1 MPIVQLLS
9 SKSTFSHSAL
19 ASCLPKTQ
27 HLFASFFIGLLAR
40 NPSIG
45 LLERF
50 VANHFPESDFPDDFK
65 ERRLA
70 LLQQLLGKSQPAVI
84 ENLSEQPQVE
94 SQKIESTC
102 VKRGFTNVSKTIFV
116 QFFYLFIYFNPI
128 FSSNLSGCF
137 RLIIFYRLLADLICR
152 FFSVVQRYFLGH
164 RNATFC
170 AQCCGPSKTEQN
182 KRRKHLFVLVQLFQ
196 SKSAR
201 SIFLFHAV

>member
-1 MPIVQLLS
+1 MPIIQLLS

-50 VANHFPESDFPDDFK
+50 VANHFPESDFPNDFK

-70 LLQQLLGKSQPAVI
+70 LLQLLLGKSQPAVI
-84 ENLSEQPQVE
+84 ESLPQQPQVE

-102 VKRGFTNVSKTIFV
+102 IKRGFTNVSKRIFV
-116 QFFYLFIYFNPI
+116 QFFYLFYSI
-128 FSSNLSGCF
+128 FLSNLSLSF

-170 AQCCGPSKTEQN
+170 AQFCGPSKTEQN
-182 KRRKHLFVLVQLFQ
+182 KRRKHLFVLV
-196 SKSAR
+196 
-201 SIFLFHAV
+201 